1 MLPCVGQWERVK
13 FLHIDGT
20 EDGMEAVG
28 HQPAASALICSV
40 SSVELIPIPIP
51 VESWGLEVLTQS
63 CIGWKWQS
71 WDSNPHAVFLPV
83 F

>member
-1 MLPCVGQWERVK
+1 MFPCVGQWERVK

-51 VESWGLEVLTQS
+51 VES
-63 CIGWKWQS
+63 
-71 WDSNPHAVFLPV
+71 
-83 F
+83 